1 VCTNM
6 YMIQKLL
13 SERRQIHF
21 NQSELLLYTQYF
33 KNFDVEPLQFYRLVK
48 LGKWHTAQH
57 GDTLVRRG
65 QVLPEVLMISNG
77 SASVLNHQS
86 NVEYSYVAADL
97 IDNHFS
103 VDENCVIGGIFIS
116 LSLFSLSLVLSI
128 FIYPTHKLITQHRY
142 CPCGCFC
149 NLHFLLIVHSLTH
162 SYTHTNH
169 LSYTIGTRKE
179 LSKHSNRK
187 R

>member
-1 VCTNM
+1 MCTNM

-103 VDENCVIGGIFIS
+103 VDENCVIGGILS
-116 LSLFSLSLVLSI
+116 LSLSFHSLLLSLSSST
-128 FIYPTHKLITQHRY
+128 P
-142 CPCGCFC
+142 
-149 NLHFLLIVHSLTH
+149 
-162 SYTHTNH
+162 HTNSSH
-169 LSYTIGTRKE
+169 NTGTA
-179 LSKHSNRK
+179 LVDASVIYIFYLLFTH
-187 R
+187 